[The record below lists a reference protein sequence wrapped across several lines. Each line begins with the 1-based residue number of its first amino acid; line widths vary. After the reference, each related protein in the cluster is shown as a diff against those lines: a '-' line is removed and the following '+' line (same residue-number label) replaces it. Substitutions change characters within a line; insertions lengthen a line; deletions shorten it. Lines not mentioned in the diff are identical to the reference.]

1 MRPMLVPASVWAA
14 GFVPLR
20 QSVAMEINTTNAVLG
35 NLGDEFLRVHAG
47 SFAGAARCNDSHAEG
62 GVFPK
67 LPQRSRGPR
76 TVRLYGNPPAVLSS
90 EHPRPGAGLHRGS
103 RSRRPG
109 AAGPHERPPPSLD
122 KLCRLVGTGTGAPLR
137 ATLSMRHPAQRGRL
151 WETARLGRRRKKPVF
166 WQNTKRSSAQ
176 APAGVIGPSE
186 TESSWPCSRDR
197 PMATMRS

>member
-1 MRPMLVPASVWAA
+1 MLVPASVWAA

-90 EHPRPGAGLHRGS
+90 GHPRPGAGLHRGS

-109 AAGPHERPPPSLD
+109 AAGPARTTSALARQALPLGWHRYRGAAPSD
-122 KLCRLVGTGTGAPLR
+122 AQYEASSATGQTLGNCSIR
-137 ATLSMRHPAQRGRL
+137 APAQKAGL
-151 WETARLGRRRKKPVF
+151 LAEH
-166 WQNTKRSSAQ
+166 QRSSAQ